1 MFGNV
6 PGSVIKFISSHRG
19 DDGNAVKWARTGA
32 RLVDPAQKD
41 VCCVEYDRT
50 KYPFNSSQAPE
61 VISELETKFLS
72 SSHEGESSEASEGAR
87 RATGDASEA
96 RVH

>member
-1 MFGNV
+1 MSSSSGHGRRL
-6 PGSVIKFISSHRG
+6 GSSSHRTRMYVAW
-19 DDGNAVKWARTGA
+19 NMTARM
-32 RLVDPAQKD
+32 
-41 VCCVEYDRT
+41 
-50 KYPFNSSQAPE
+50 YPFNSSQAPE